1 MTGRELIL
9 YILQNGL
16 EDDPVVQDGKI
27 VGFLTL
33 EEAASK
39 YDVGTATVIAW
50 ASLGYISCYNIGGK
64 AYIPDIYEKKE
75 SANNG

>member
-16 EDDPVVQDGKI
+16 EDKPVVQDGKI

-33 EEAASK
+33 AEAASK
-39 YDVGTATVIAW
+39 FEVGTATVITW
-50 ASLGYISCYNIGGK
+50 AKLGCISYVSIGGVM
-64 AYIPDIYEKKE
+64 YIPDIYEKE
-75 SANNG
+75 SAE